1 MQSTWL
7 VSVRSLWG
15 MLLRRRDALGA
26 CCTLGL
32 MILAALAAP
41 LYARAVGVDPME
53 SNLAGVVVRDGVSQ
67 DVMQPNDNPL
77 HLGLSPIGPSWRWG
91 AYALGADSQG
101 RDIAARLL
109 YGARSSLLIAF
120 SAACL
125 SLLAAT
131 ACGLLAGYCGGWV
144 DLVIS
149 RLLDILWA
157 VPVYLFAISLS
168 VVTIGHDLAL
178 GPFHLRADSLLLPIL
193 IIALIY
199 VPYAARPIRART
211 KSLSSAGFVLAAR
224 GLGASSLRIVLREI
238 LPLLAETVLVLAPLI
253 MALCLLAESA
263 LSFLSLG
270 VQAPA
275 ASWGSLIHDGEGL
288 IYSRPVVAIAPGLAI
303 IVTVLCLNT
312 LGDAAQAE
320 LRAKGQR

>member
-1 MQSTWL
+1 M
-7 VSVRSLWG
+7 RAG
-15 MLLRRRDALGA
+15 AFLRGRGA
-26 CCTLGL
+26 VA
-32 MILAALAAP
+32 AALLVLATLVFCAVAAP

-53 SNLAGVVVRDGVSQ
+53 SNLAGTVMRDGVAL
-67 DVMQPNDNPL
+67 DIMQANDNPL

-109 YGARSSLLIAF
+109 YGARSSLIIAF
-120 SAACL
+120 TAACL
-125 SLLAAT
+125 CLVAASV
-131 ACGLLAGYCGGWV
+131 CGLLAGYYGGWI
-144 DLVIS
+144 DLVLS

-168 VVTIGHDLAL
+168 VVTVGHELSL
-178 GPFHLRADSLLLPIL
+178 GPFHLRADSLLLPIG

-211 KSLSSAGFVLAAR
+211 KSLKNAGFVLAAR

-238 LPLLAETVLVLAPLI
+238 LPSLAETVLVLVPLI

-303 IVTVLCLNT
+303 IITVLALNT
-312 LGDAAQAE
+312 LGDAVQTA
-320 LRAKGQR
+320 LRVRGRR

>member
-1 MQSTWL
+1 M
-7 VSVRSLWG
+7 V
-15 MLLRRRDALGA
+15 
-26 CCTLGL
+26 
-32 MILAALAAP
+32 ILAAIGFFRRRKMAAAALFMLAILAAGAVLAP
-41 LYARAVGVDPME
+41 LYARTVGVDPME
-53 SNLAGVVVRDGVSQ
+53 SSLAGTVLRDGVRV
-67 DVMQPNDNPL
+67 DIMQPNDNPL
-77 HLGLSPIGPSWRWG
+77 HLGLSPVGPSWRWG
-91 AYALGADSQG
+91 PYALGADSQG
-101 RDIAARLL
+101 RDVAARML
-109 YGARSSLLIAF
+109 YGARASLLIAF

-125 SLLAAT
+125 CLVMAT
-131 ACGLLAGYCGGWV
+131 LCGLLAGYCGGWV
-144 DLVIS
+144 DIILS

-168 VVTIGHDLAL
+168 VVTIGHDLSF
-178 GPFHLRADSLLLPIL
+178 GPFHLQPDSLLLPIG

-211 KSLSSAGFVLAAR
+211 KSLSNAGFVLAAR
-224 GLGASSLRIVLREI
+224 GLGASSLRIMLREI
-238 LPLLAETVLVLAPLI
+238 LPVLAETVLVLSPLV

-288 IYSRPVVAIAPGLAI
+288 IYSRPVVAIAPGVAI
-303 IVTVLCLNT
+303 ILTVLSLNA

-320 LRAKGQR
+320 LRARGRR

>member
-1 MQSTWL
+1 MS
-7 VSVRSLWG
+7 VSALWEF
-15 MLLRRRDALGA
+15 LLRRRSALCAA
-26 CCTLGL
+26 C
-32 MILAALAAP
+32 ILCLLIMAALAAP
-41 LYARAVGVDPME
+41 LYAHVIGVDPME
-53 SNLAGVVVRDGVSQ
+53 SNLAGSVMRNGTMQ
-67 DVMQPNDNPL
+67 DVMQANDNPL

-101 RDIAARLL
+101 RDVAARLL
-109 YGARSSLLIAF
+109 YGGRSSLLIAI

-125 SLLAAT
+125 SLIAAT
-131 ACGLLAGYCGGWV
+131 SCGLIAGYCGGWV
-144 DLVIS
+144 DLLIS

-168 VVTIGHDLAL
+168 VVTIGHDLSL
-178 GPFHLRADSLLLPIL
+178 GPFHLSADSLLLPIV

-211 KSLSSAGFVLAAR
+211 KSLSNAGFVLAAR
-224 GLGASSLRIVLREI
+224 GLGASSWRIVLREI

-303 IVTVLCLNT
+303 IVTVLCLNA

>member
-1 MQSTWL
+1 MIFSATGRFL
-7 VSVRSLWG
+7 YRRKSAAAALG
-15 MLLRRRDALGA
+15 MLLVLILCALS
-26 CCTLGL
+26 
-32 MILAALAAP
+32 AP
-41 LYARAVGVDPME
+41 LYARIVGVDPME
-53 SNLAGVVVRDGVSQ
+53 SSLAGTVLRDGKRV
-67 DVMQPNDNPL
+67 DIMQPNNNPL

-109 YGARSSLLIAF
+109 YGARASLLIAS

-125 SLLAAT
+125 CLVMAT
-131 ACGLLAGYCGGWV
+131 FCGLLAGYCGGWI
-144 DLVIS
+144 DIIIS
-149 RLLDILWA
+149 RALDILWA

-168 VVTIGHDLAL
+168 VVTVGHDLSF
-178 GPFHLRADSLLLPIL
+178 GPFHVQPDSLLLPIG

-211 KSLSSAGFVLAAR
+211 RSLSSAGFVLAAR
-224 GLGASSLRIVLREI
+224 GLGASSLRIVFREI
-238 LPLLAETVLVLAPLI
+238 LPLLAETVLVLSPLI

-288 IYSRPVVAIAPGLAI
+288 IYSRPVVAIAPGVAI
-303 IVTVLCLNT
+303 ILTVLALNA

-320 LRAKGQR
+320 LRARGRR

>member
-1 MQSTWL
+1 M
-7 VSVRSLWG
+7 V
-15 MLLRRRDALGA
+15 
-26 CCTLGL
+26 
-32 MILAALAAP
+32 ILAAIGFFRRRKMAAAALFMLAILAAGAVLAP
-41 LYARAVGVDPME
+41 LYARTVGVDPME
-53 SNLAGVVVRDGVSQ
+53 SSLAGTVLRDGVRV
-67 DVMQPNDNPL
+67 DIMQPNDNPL
-77 HLGLSPIGPSWRWG
+77 HLGLSPVGPSWRWG
-91 AYALGADSQG
+91 PYALGADSQG
-101 RDIAARLL
+101 RDVAARML
-109 YGARSSLLIAF
+109 YGARASLLIAF

-125 SLLAAT
+125 CLVMAT
-131 ACGLLAGYCGGWV
+131 LCGLLAGYCGGWV
-144 DLVIS
+144 DIILS

-168 VVTIGHDLAL
+168 VVTIGHDLSF
-178 GPFHLRADSLLLPIL
+178 GPFHLQPDSLLLPIG

-211 KSLSSAGFVLAAR
+211 KSLSNAGFVLAAR

-238 LPLLAETVLVLAPLI
+238 LPVLAETVLVLSPLI

-288 IYSRPVVAIAPGLAI
+288 IYSRPVVAIAPGVAI
-303 IVTVLCLNT
+303 ILTVLSLNA
-312 LGDAAQAE
+312 LGDVAQAE
-320 LRAKGQR
+320 LRARGRR

>member
-1 MQSTWL
+1 MKNTRRLALWHGNIAVLLAMGALLLL
-7 VSVRSLWG
+7 V
-15 MLLRRRDALGA
+15 LGA
-26 CCTLGL
+26 V
-32 MILAALAAP
+32 AAP
-41 LYARAVGVDPME
+41 LYARAVGVDAMA
-53 SNLAGVVVRDGVSQ
+53 SNLAGTVMRNGHAQ
-67 DVMQPNDNPL
+67 DIMQANDNPL

-91 AYALGADSQG
+91 PYALGADSQG

-109 YGARSSLLIAF
+109 YGARSSLVIAF

-125 SLLAAT
+125 CLIAAT
-131 ACGLLAGYCGGWV
+131 FCGLAAGYCGGWV
-144 DLVIS
+144 DLVLS
-149 RLLDILWA
+149 RVLDILWA

-168 VVTIGHDLAL
+168 VVTIGHDLSF
-178 GPFHLRADSLLLPIL
+178 GPIHLRADSLLLPIL

-211 KSLSSAGFVLAAR
+211 KSLQNAGFVLAAR
-224 GLGASSLRIVLREI
+224 GLGASSLRIILREI
-238 LPLLAETVLVLAPLI
+238 LPLLAETVFVLAPLI

-303 IVTVLCLNT
+303 IVTVLALNT
-312 LGDAAQAE
+312 LGDAAQTA
-320 LRAKGQR
+320 LRRRGGR

>member
-1 MQSTWL
+1 
-7 VSVRSLWG
+7 
-15 MLLRRRDALGA
+15 MLLVLVL
-26 CCTLGL
+26 C
-32 MILAALAAP
+32 ALAAP
-41 LYARAVGVDPME
+41 LYARIVGVDPME
-53 SNLAGVVVRDGVSQ
+53 SSLAGTVLRDGARV
-67 DVMQPNDNPL
+67 DIMQPNDNPL

-91 AYALGADSQG
+91 PYMLGADSQG

-109 YGARSSLLIAF
+109 YGARASLTIAF

-125 SLLAAT
+125 CLIMAT
-131 ACGLLAGYCGGWV
+131 LCGLLAGYCGGWT
-144 DLVIS
+144 DIIIS
-149 RLLDILWA
+149 RALDILWA

-168 VVTIGHDLAL
+168 VVTVGHDLSL
-178 GPFHLRADSLLLPIL
+178 GRFHVQPDSLLLPIA

-211 KSLSSAGFVLAAR
+211 KSLSNAGFVLAAR
-224 GLGASSLRIVLREI
+224 GLGASSLRIVFREI
-238 LPLLAETVLVLAPLI
+238 LPLLAETVLVLCPLI

-288 IYSRPVVAIAPGLAI
+288 IYSRPVVAIAPGAAI
-303 IVTVLCLNT
+303 ILTVLSLNA

-320 LRAKGQR
+320 LRRRGGR